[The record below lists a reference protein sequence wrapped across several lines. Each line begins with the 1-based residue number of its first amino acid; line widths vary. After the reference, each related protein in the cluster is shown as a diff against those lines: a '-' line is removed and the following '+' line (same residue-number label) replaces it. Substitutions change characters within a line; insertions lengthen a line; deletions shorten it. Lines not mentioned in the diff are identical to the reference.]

1 MTDKRT
7 VLVADD
13 EEVVLE
19 ILTTLLTREG
29 YTVQTAS
36 TGEEGLEI
44 ARGELLDAA
53 IVDVMMPGQGGM
65 ATLDALQKL
74 DRELPVIMLT
84 AYGSVES
91 AKTAIKAGAFDY
103 ITKPFKHDEVLKV
116 LRNAVAQRRLTL
128 ENRALRQNLQA
139 QSYDFGDIVGRS
151 PRIRQVFD
159 LIIQAAPSRTT
170 ILIEGI

>member
-1 MTDKRT
+1 MTDERT

-29 YTVQTAS
+29 YTVRTAS
-36 TGEEGLEI
+36 TGEEGLEM
-44 ARGELLDAA
+44 ARGESLDAA

-103 ITKPFKHDEVLKV
+103 LTKPFKHDEVLKV
-116 LRNAVAQRRLTL
+116 LRNAVEQRRLII

-139 QSYDFGDIVGRS
+139 QSYDFDDIVGRS
-151 PRIRQVFD
+151 PRLRQAVSYTH
-159 LIIQAAPSRTT
+159 LTLPT
-170 ILIEGI
+170 ICSV

>member
-1 MTDKRT
+1 
-7 VLVADD
+7 
-13 EEVVLE
+13 
-19 ILTTLLTREG
+19 
-29 YTVQTAS
+29 
-36 TGEEGLEI
+36 
-44 ARGELLDAA
+44 
-53 IVDVMMPGQGGM
+53 M

-170 ILIEGI
+170 ILIEGESGTGKELVARAPHPFSQDGVSVRYGEFGKSAPRFA